1 MNYIIKQNL
10 KLCAGLIKECWTFF
24 RFHHVYLLCFCC
36 AMFVLKPILKS
47 PNISKHFLRCM
58 YY

>member
-1 MNYIIKQNL
+1 MNYIIKQNY
-10 KLCAGLIKECWTFF
+10 KLGAGLIKECNFF
-24 RFHHVYLLCFCC
+24 RFQHVYLLCFCC
-36 AMFVLKPILKS
+36 AMFVLNLILKS